1 MPSELAL
8 HATERST
15 IGIRAQFT
23 DEAGVAVVPTTLTW
37 TLTDG
42 NGAVV
47 NSRSAV
53 AITPAATV
61 LFVLTNLDLSLASP
75 LSSTTRYLLVEGTYN
90 SSLGTG
96 LALRDQVAFDIDDL
110 VKVTG

>member
-1 MPSELAL
+1 MPTELQL

-15 IGIRAQFT
+15 IAIRVTIT
-23 DEAGVAVVPTTLTW
+23 DEAGASLTPTTLKW
-37 TLTDG
+37 TLTDA

-53 AITPAATV
+53 IVTPAATV
-61 LFVLTNLDLSLASP
+61 VIVLTDADLSLAA
-75 LSSTTRYLLVEGTYN
+75 LSGTTRYLLIEGTYT

-96 LALRDQVAFDIDDL
+96 LALRDQLTFTIDDL
-110 VKVTG
+110 VKVTT